1 VPVVVIVLLSREFS
15 MSPFFR
21 IKICGITRLAD
32 AAGAVAAGADAIG
45 LNFYPGSPRCITA
58 ETAAAIVHALPP
70 ALRTVGVFVNAPIDQ
85 VLQLVDRLGLHFIQL
100 HGDEPPEYARR
111 LAPRPVIRAF
121 RLRESAS
128 PLLSYISECRQIGLD
143 LSGVLVDAYSPGA
156 LGGTGAIGNWGETA
170 RIVNTLGHL
179 PLVLAGGLSSEN
191 VADAIAQVRPA
202 AVDVASGVE
211 REPGHKDE
219 ARMRRF
225 VAAALSA
232 WETLP

>member
-1 VPVVVIVLLSREFS
+1 

-58 ETAAAIVHALPP
+58 ETAAAIVHSLPP

-128 PLLSYISECRQIGLD
+128 PLLSYISECQEIGLD
-143 LSGVLVDAYSPGA
+143 LAGVLVDAYSPGV

-170 RIVNTLGHL
+170 KIVNTLSHL
-179 PLVLAGGLSSEN
+179 PLVLAGGLNGEN

-211 REPGHKDE
+211 SEPGHKDE

-232 WETLP
+232 WETLR